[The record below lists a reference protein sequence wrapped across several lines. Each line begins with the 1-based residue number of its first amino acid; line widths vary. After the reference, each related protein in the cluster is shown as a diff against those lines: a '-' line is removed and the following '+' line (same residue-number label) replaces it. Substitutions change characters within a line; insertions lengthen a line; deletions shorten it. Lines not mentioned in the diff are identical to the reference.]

1 MNNVV
6 TTVKERAT
14 AQLDTQKG
22 HATEGLDAIT
32 QAVRQTTAHLRSDE
46 HDTLARYIDQVAD
59 QLDRLS
65 SSVRQ
70 KSVNELM
77 QDVRQLGQ
85 RQPALF
91 IGGSFAV
98 GLLAAR
104 FLKSS
109 QRNSEYAYDFPNER
123 GHAEYPRNRSTT
135 DGEATPEYGAGELG
149 SSPQAGAGG
158 GRL

>member
-6 TTVKERAT
+6 TTVKDRAT

-22 HATEGLDAIT
+22 HATAGLDAIS
-32 QAVRQTTAHLRSDE
+32 QAVRQTTAHLRSDQ
-46 HDTLARYIDQVAD
+46 HDTLAQYIDQVAD

-70 KSVNELM
+70 RSVNELM

-109 QRNSEYAYDFPNER
+109 QRNSEYAYHSPNER
-123 GHAEYPRNRSTT
+123 AEYPLNRATT
-135 DGEATPEYGAGELG
+135 DGEATPDYKPAELG
-149 SSPQAGAGG
+149 TSARTGARG

>member
-6 TTVKERAT
+6 TTVKDRAT

-22 HATEGLDAIT
+22 RATEGLDAISH
-32 QAVRQTTAHLRSDE
+32 AVRQTTAQLRNDQ
-46 HDTLARYIDQVAD
+46 HDTLAQYIDQVAD
-59 QLDRLS
+59 QLERFA
-65 SSVRQ
+65 SSVRE

-77 QDVRQLGQ
+77 QDVRHLGQ

-109 QRNSEYAYDFPNER
+109 QRNGDYAYDSGYDSGR
-123 GHAEYPRNRSTT
+123 AEY
-135 DGEATPEYGAGELG
+135 
-149 SSPQAGAGG
+149 SSGDPSSAGG
-158 GRL
+158 RF

>member
-22 HATEGLDAIT
+22 HATEGLDAIS
-32 QAVRQTTAHLRSDE
+32 QAVRQTTAHLRSDQ
-46 HDTLARYIDQVAD
+46 HDTLAQYIDQVAD

-70 KSVNELM
+70 KTVNELM

-109 QRNSEYAYDFPNER
+109 QRNSDYPYDSPNER
-123 GHAEYPRNRSTT
+123 ARAEYSLNRATT
-135 DGEATPEYGAGELG
+135 DGEAAPEYEAGEVG
-149 SSPQAGAGG
+149 TSPRTGTGG